1 MAWFILFIAGIFET
15 VWAVGLK
22 YSEGFS
28 RLWPSVVT
36 VVAMAISL
44 YLLAIALRTLPLGVA
59 YPVWTGI
66 GAVGAVIYGVMAF
79 GESKDILKF
88 VFILMILGG
97 IIGLRATSVKNSDA
111 QKAEQSKTVGI
122 KSKTGDN
129 SPGAS

>member
-22 YSEGFS
+22 HSEGFT
-28 RLWPSVVT
+28 RLWPSVLT

-44 YLLAIALRTLPLGVA
+44 YLLAIALRSLPLGVA

-66 GAVGAVIYGVMAF
+66 GAVGAVIYGVMFF
-79 GESKDILKF
+79 GESRDLLKI

-97 IIGLRATSVKNSDA
+97 IMGLRATTVKKSVV
-111 QKAEQSKTVGI
+111 QKTEQSQAVG
-122 KSKTGDN
+122 SKAKAGDD
-129 SPGAS
+129 SARTA